1 MIKGIFPTEK
11 FKYIETPFY
20 WYDMDLLRQTLD
32 VIRNECNHKPF
43 HVHYAIK
50 ANANRVILKEI
61 ASYGFG
67 ADCVSGNE
75 ILLALECGFKPDQI
89 AFAGVGKTD
98 REIGIGLDHDIFCFN
113 VESIPELAVLSS
125 LAADRK
131 KKARVALR
139 INPNVDAHTH
149 KYITT

>member
-50 ANANRVILKEI
+50 ANANPVILKE
-61 ASYGFG
+61 
-67 ADCVSGNE
+67 
-75 ILLALECGFKPDQI
+75 
-89 AFAGVGKTD
+89 
-98 REIGIGLDHDIFCFN
+98 
-113 VESIPELAVLSS
+113 
-125 LAADRK
+125 DRK
-131 KKARVALR
+131 SV
-139 INPNVDAHTH
+139 V
-149 KYITT
+149 